1 MKKIR
6 KYASSFVAASCI
18 VVGSIPVMSV
28 AAEEYTEKT
37 VGDFTVHEYSTY
49 VEIAKF
55 NNKEITSVTIP
66 SEIDGLPVISI
77 RSGTS
82 EYDTKTPFAQSQI
95 ESIAL
100 PNTLISIGQYAFSR
114 SALKSIEIPDSVK
127 NIGSSSFS
135 GCTALETV
143 KLSKQIQEISAF
155 SFKGCTSLKE
165 ITFPTALTKIGHHA
179 FQNTALT
186 EIQFPDSL
194 REIEYSAFYQCSKLQ
209 SVKIPDK
216 IQAISS
222 VYPTFE
228 GAFQDCIA
236 LKEVH
241 IPATATVYGN
251 AFKGC
256 TGMEKLTID
265 EGAKHNIGCFDGCK
279 SLATVTIPKSF
290 QTCPSF
296 NNCSALTSIHLA
308 EGITTVNSF
317 QNCINLKEVD
327 LPESVAS
334 FGDIGWTSSFQN
346 CAKLERITI
355 RNSKCRI
362 FDTGAA
368 ICNYT
373 LNNIP
378 YFNGTI
384 YGAEG
389 STAQAYAEKYGY
401 QFALIGS
408 DKPEILLGDVNNDGE
423 IGVEDAQIALVAY
436 VSTMSGKDHGLT
448 EQQAH
453 SADVNGD
460 QSVTVEDA
468 QMILLYYVK
477 NTVSGS
483 KTSWDDLLNNKSS

>member
-1 MKKIR
+1 MKKLR
-6 KYASSFVAASCI
+6 KYAFSFVAASCI
-18 VVGSIPVMSV
+18 VIGSIPVTPV

-77 RSGTS
+77 KGGANA
-82 EYDTKTPFAQSQI
+82 YTKDTPFGQSQI
-95 ESIAL
+95 ESIIF
-100 PNTLISIGQYAFSR
+100 PDGLISIGQYAFSR
-114 SALKSIEIPDSVK
+114 SHLKSIEIPDSVK
-127 NIGSSSFS
+127 NIGSNAFAECVNLESVKLSKQMQEISACSFS
-135 GCTALETV
+135 GCTAL
-143 KLSKQIQEISAF
+143 
-155 SFKGCTSLKE
+155 KE
-165 ITFPTALTKIGHHA
+165 VTLPDSLTKINYDA
-179 FQNTALT
+179 FRGAAL
-186 EIQFPDSL
+186 ESLYFPDSL
-194 REIEYSAFYQCSKLQ
+194 REIEYGAFCSCKNLQ
-209 SVKIPDK
+209 SVHFPEKM
-216 IQAISS
+216 QGIST
-222 VYPTFE
+222 VYPTFD
-228 GAFQDCIA
+228 GAFQDCIS

-265 EGAKHNIGCFDGCK
+265 EGAKHSFGHFDGCK
-279 SLATVTIPKSF
+279 SLKKVEIPKSF
-290 QTCPSF
+290 NTCPTF
-296 NNCSALTSIHLA
+296 DNCTALTSVKFA
-308 EGITTVNSF
+308 DNITTTGSF
-317 QNCINLKEVD
+317 QNCISLEEINLPD
-327 LPESVAS
+327 SVKT
-334 FGDIGWTSSFQN
+334 FGEYGQTATFQN
-346 CAKLERITI
+346 CAKLKRIVI
-355 RNSKCRI
+355 NNPNCKI
-362 FDTGAA
+362 FDSRAS

-373 LNNIP
+373 LNGTS
-378 YFNGTI
+378 YFDGII
-384 YGAEG
+384 YGTEG
-389 STAQAYAEKYGY
+389 STAQTYAEKYGY

-408 DKPEILLGDVNNDGE
+408 DEPEILLGDVNDDGE

-448 EQQAH
+448 EQQIH